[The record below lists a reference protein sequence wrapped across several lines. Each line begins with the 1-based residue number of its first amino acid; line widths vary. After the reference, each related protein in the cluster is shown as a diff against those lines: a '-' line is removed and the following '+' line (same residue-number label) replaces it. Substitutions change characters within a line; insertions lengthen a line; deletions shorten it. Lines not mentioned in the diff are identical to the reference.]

1 MCLRFRV
8 SFVSSENQ
16 KYHGKRKTI
25 ITKQNI
31 SKVKTQNFKVKTEPR
46 TSKVQIFNSNKFK
59 SRFKNEFT

>member
-8 SFVSSENQ
+8 SFVSSDFQ
-16 KYHGKRKTI
+16 KYHGKPKRKTENYHNK
-25 ITKQNI
+25 TKHI
-31 SKVKTQNFKVKTEPR
+31 KTEPR